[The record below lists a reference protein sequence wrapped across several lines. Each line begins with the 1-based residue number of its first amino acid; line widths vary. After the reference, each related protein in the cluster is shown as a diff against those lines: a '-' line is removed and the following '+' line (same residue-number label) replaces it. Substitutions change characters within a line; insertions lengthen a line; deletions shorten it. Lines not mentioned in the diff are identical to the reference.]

1 MSIKFQCTES
11 VRRRYSLIM
20 FESMWVKIMQAKS
33 TDCWLNVIF
42 SNASLIII
50 ITHLSIKLLQV
61 KARLQKMGALTSMNI
76 FLRQEI
82 DRMQRVITAVRN
94 TLVDLK
100 LAIDGTIIMSEN
112 LKDALDNIY
121 DARVPA
127 LWKKVFFLFPLQF
140 CLIWTMD
147 DVWLFCFV
155 FMFVCLVSIWS
166 IFKILEFL
174 SLGALVPKT
183 LTFRKRLRAKSLMW
197 KINLFIKRHFSHVN
211 LYTHPRL
218 RQRH

>member
-50 ITHLSIKLLQV
+50 IIIIHLSIKLLQV

-127 LWKKVFFLFPLQF
+127 LWKKVFFFFFLFSF
-140 CLIWTMD
+140 
-147 DVWLFCFV
+147 VWFGRWVMFGCFV
-155 FMFVCLVSIWS
+155 LYLCLFVLFRFDLFLKFWS
-166 IFKILEFL
+166 F
-174 SLGALVPKT
+174 
-183 LTFRKRLRAKSLMW
+183 
-197 KINLFIKRHFSHVN
+197 
-211 LYTHPRL
+211 
-218 RQRH
+218 

>member
-50 ITHLSIKLLQV
+50 HLSIKLLQV

-127 LWKKVFFLFPLQF
+127 LWKKVFFSFYSSALFDLEDGW
-140 CLIWTMD
+140 CL
-147 DVWLFCFV
+147 VVLFCIY
-155 FMFVCLVSIWS
+155 VCLSCFDLIY
-166 IFKILEFL
+166 FKILEFL

-183 LTFRKRLRAKSLMW
+183 LTFRKRLGEKPLMW
-197 KINLFIKRHFSHVN
+197 KINSFIKRQFSHVN
-211 LYTHPRL
+211 LYTHLRL

>member
-20 FESMWVKIMQAKS
+20 SESMWVKIMQAKS

-42 SNASLIII
+42 SSASLIII
-50 ITHLSIKLLQV
+50 IIHLSIKLPQV

-127 LWKKVFFLFPLQF
+127 LWKKVFFSFSSSALFDLDDGW
-140 CLIWTMD
+140 CL
-147 DVWLFCFV
+147 VVLFCIY
-155 FMFVCLVSIWS
+155 VCLSCFDLIY
-166 IFKILEFL
+166 F
-174 SLGALVPKT
+174 
-183 LTFRKRLRAKSLMW
+183 
-197 KINLFIKRHFSHVN
+197 
-211 LYTHPRL
+211 
-218 RQRH
+218 